1 MNWLRNAAIAMVCLG
16 AVLASETLGE
26 AQSTAAK
33 PLIVGTKQAPPFA
46 IKNADGTWSGISI
59 DLWRAIA
66 NELQLKYELHEFDL
80 DELLESVEKGSV
92 DAAVAALTVTG
103 EREKVMDFTHPF
115 YSSGLGIAVARN
127 KGGNWFGTA
136 RRIFSGQLVQIVLAL
151 AVLLFIVGVLVWLI
165 ERRKNPQQFER
176 GVSGV
181 WSGFW
186 WAAVTMTT
194 VGYGDKAPVTVAGR
208 IVALLWMFTAI
219 IALTAF
225 MAAFTAAI
233 TISELESPLQ
243 GLEGLAR
250 ARVGTLA
257 DSSTVKYLQ
266 AERIGYLPYS
276 TLRDALRAVAAGEID
291 AVVHDKPLLR
301 YLVATEMPNVLEVLP
316 QTLDTQSYGIGLP
329 SGSLLREPIN
339 QIILEKTQGKAW
351 KDLLFRYLSN

>member
-16 AVLASETLGE
+16 SVLASETLGE

-59 DLWRAIA
+59 DLWRTIA

-80 DELLESVEKGSV
+80 DELLEGVEKGSV

-136 RRIFSGQLVQIVLAL
+136 QRIFSGQLVQIVLAL